1 MAVYMEC
8 GINLNSQNIAGN
20 TSNVTAWINV
30 RTTYGSYNHNG
41 DTLGSVTFGGNASG
55 TYSLNG
61 ATFDLQSTTR
71 IYTRT
76 FNVTHNA
83 DGTGSVNF
91 SAWFNTQVSSGT
103 IYGNASLNL
112 PTIPRASTPTVSG
125 TAQLGSAMTINTNR
139 ASSSFTHNL
148 KYRYGNGS
156 YTGTIATGVGASYTY
171 TPPLDFAN
179 HVTDATS
186 FNFAI
191 ICETYSGQT
200 LIGTKETII
209 TMQIPSS
216 IGPTI
221 SSVVPSDTTSL
232 RDTFGVYVQNQS
244 NIKASVSASSQYG
257 ATIASITA
265 SLDGLSASGSS
276 PLTLGAPPQSGS
288 RSIAITV
295 KDSRGRTASASTPIT
310 VAAYSAPTVN
320 VRAYRYD
327 TTAQEESD
335 ESTTIRVEVT
345 GSATNVNNK
354 NLNKTSIAIRW
365 RVKGMSDWTTAVA
378 VQQGH
383 TIDYTYLLTGKAETS
398 AFEIQVAV
406 TDTVGQIVTQIVE
419 VGTARPVMDWRGDGT
434 GVAFYGIADRDGV
447 RVNHRLSIGNDY
459 GIDLES
465 DAGASV
471 PFVEVQSTGRPTF
484 MNHVG
489 LANTMWLQGQLASG
503 AFTNLLRMNA
513 DGQVELNWTSG
524 GMKGRMMKKIWEG
537 TWTTGSITV
546 PELPY
551 YTLVL
556 FESDSSTMG
565 KYRILAWNHGNDPS
579 RFSGGLCVHEPNN
592 SAMHNFSIQ
601 VDKSSATTLL
611 VRSGWRAPLFD
622 MWVNKSGWTANL
634 PVTAIYGL
642 I

>member
-1 MAVYMEC
+1 MAVYMDC
-8 GINLNSQNIAGN
+8 GINLNYQNIAGN

-71 IYTRT
+71 IYTRQ

-125 TAQLGSAMTINTNR
+125 AAQLGSAMTINTNR

-148 KYRYGNGS
+148 KYRYGNGA

-179 HVTDATS
+179 NVTDATS

-209 TMQIPSS
+209 TMQIPAS
-216 IGPTI
+216 IGPSI
-221 SSVVPSDTTSL
+221 SSVTPSDTTTL
-232 RDTFGVYVQNQS
+232 HGIFGAYVQNQS
-244 NIKASVSASSQYG
+244 NIKVAVSASSQYG

-288 RSIAITV
+288 RSIAVTV

-310 VAAYSAPTVN
+310 VAAYSAPVLSA
-320 VRAYRYD
+320 RAYRYD
-327 TTAQEESD
+327 TAQQEESD
-335 ESTTIRVEVT
+335 ESTTIRVEIY
-345 GSATNVNNK
+345 GSVTNVNNAGE
-354 NLNKTSIAIRW
+354 NSALVAIGY
-365 RVKGMSDWTTAVA
+365 RVKGVPDFTPVNSANRGQSYDFTFD
-378 VQQGH
+378 
-383 TIDYTYLLTGKAETS
+383 IPNCPETS
-398 AFEIQVAV
+398 VYEIQVKV
-406 TDTVGQIVTQIVE
+406 TDTVGQSATIELE

-471 PFVEVQSTGRPTF
+471 PFVEVQSTGRPTL

-503 AFTNLLRMNA
+503 TFTNILRMNA
-513 DGQVELNWTSG
+513 DGQVELNWSSG
-524 GMKGRMMKKIWEG
+524 GIRGRVMKTIWSG
-537 TWTTGSITV
+537 TLSKGASIGTSD
-546 PELPY
+546 LPY
-551 YTLVL
+551 YRIFLIYTNASGEAIIAWKCDPDSTAGNIMGASHMTGADNQQWLNALHATYNGTNFKFDRVVSTFVSGSSIGSYNTNSTLTKIIGV
-556 FESDSSTMG
+556 
-565 KYRILAWNHGNDPS
+565 I
-579 RFSGGLCVHEPNN
+579 
-592 SAMHNFSIQ
+592 
-601 VDKSSATTLL
+601 
-611 VRSGWRAPLFD
+611 
-622 MWVNKSGWTANL
+622 
-634 PVTAIYGL
+634 
-642 I
+642 